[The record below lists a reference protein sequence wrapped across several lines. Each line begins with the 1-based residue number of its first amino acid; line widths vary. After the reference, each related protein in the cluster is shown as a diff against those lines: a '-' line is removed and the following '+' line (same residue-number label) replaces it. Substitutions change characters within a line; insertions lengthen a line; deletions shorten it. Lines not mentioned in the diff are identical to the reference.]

1 MIVIVWMCTTSCNL
15 KFVKNNMVI
24 MVIYVYH
31 SMLQNIV
38 VRFPVS
44 LLKVKQPFE
53 ASVPESVDQYDN
65 YVDSVTI
72 SFFTNNN
79 NETSRL
85 VYKCDDNDNDLEKD
99 SSL

>member
-1 MIVIVWMCTTSCNL
+1 MVIVIVWMCTTSCNL
-15 KFVKNNMVI
+15 KFVNNNGDHLD
-24 MVIYVYH
+24 VYH

-44 LLKVKQPFE
+44 LLKVKQLFE

-65 YVDSVTI
+65 YIDGVTI

-85 VYKCDDNDNDLEKD
+85 VYKCDDNDLEKD
-99 SSL
+99 SS